1 MTKYAVS
8 YFSESKRQDIPIEG
22 MHDGHLCNAYRKRL
36 AALGEEARELDM
48 LLAALWDEIQGRGLD
63 LQYPAGKPPAAA
75 APAEAK

>member
-8 YFSESKRQDIPIEG
+8 YFSESKRQDIPIEA
-22 MHDGHLCNAYRKRL
+22 MHDAHLCNAYRKRL

-63 LQYPAGKPPAAA
+63 LQYPTGKPPE
-75 APAEAK
+75 PALDPEAT